1 MRIRLNGWQ
10 SIGIVLS
17 VIAFIGFAGYAAYV
31 LYEDQEDILVGRFA
45 EVRGQCE
52 EKLKSP
58 SHPYSTVGTPVKI
71 RQRCFSEAHARFLE
85 DTFAIAFG
93 TVLLSWL
100 VSWFGIVAVM
110 RWTR

>member
-17 VIAFIGFAGYAAYV
+17 VIAFIGFAGYAVNV
-31 LYEDQEDILVGRFA
+31 LYGDQEDTLEGRFA

-58 SHPYSTVGTPVKI
+58 SDPYSTVGTPLKI
-71 RQRCFSEAHARFLE
+71 RQRCFNEAHARFLE

-93 TVLLSWL
+93 TVFFCWL
-100 VSWFGIVAVM
+100 VSWLGIVVV
-110 RWTR
+110 TR